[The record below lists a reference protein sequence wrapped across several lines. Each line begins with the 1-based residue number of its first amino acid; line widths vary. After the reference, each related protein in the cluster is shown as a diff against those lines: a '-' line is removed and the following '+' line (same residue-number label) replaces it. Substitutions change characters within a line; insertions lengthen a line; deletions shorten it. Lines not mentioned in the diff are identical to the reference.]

1 MLPIQIF
8 HEKGEWFMIWFKNVF
23 YLRRMS
29 GSLDV
34 MFRRSTLVLM
44 VETYEGGDEYG
55 RGSCVKFG
63 TSFQQDHLVA
73 TVSGFRGSVS
83 SEIGSEGRRAVS
95 AHALRRA
102 WGKVMRRWADGA
114 GEDSETVEEIDGEGS
129 GEDDDNEEEDS
140 EGDSIETCTE
150 EDEKVT
156 SGAADEGQGLPPKAQ
171 EVSQWENSHLSK
183 SPLHIWAVKGQEVLT
198 KFDPCLDSACPVGV
212 RFEKGLEFGDE
223 KRQVG
228 EIFQST
234 DYALKVF
241 DNLPQPN
248 PEAVEGFS
256 LVDSDM
262 VGTKIDMD
270 KGGHEKEGTEDGQ
283 YEEEVSTSEIKP
295 PGKSKLNASK
305 LSCIQS
311 AVVKD
316 VGFSDFG
323 GTLGGRQTQDSVPDA
338 NSGDARKVRLPS
350 GLRPWAWD
358 IPLSMA
364 NRFSVLGSIYS
375 DEYDKSY
382 PLLAGTKSETR
393 SNSRVLRA
401 AKRSSSEAIL
411 NEADSIRKSQL
422 GVSNLPKY
430 EMSAIRSVTKSIENE
445 VAILR
450 KVEPLD
456 SKRLKALEKRIIY
469 LKRSKS
475 PIRFKPL

>member
-1 MLPIQIF
+1 M
-8 HEKGEWFMIWFKNVF
+8 WVF
-23 YLRRMS
+23 
-29 GSLDV
+29 SL
-34 MFRRSTLVLM
+34 S
-44 VETYEGGDEYG
+44 
-55 RGSCVKFG
+55 

-171 EVSQWENSHLSK
+171 VCS
-183 SPLHIWAVKGQEVLT
+183 VLT

-234 DYALKVF
+234 DCALKVF

-475 PIRFKPL
+475 PITSGCDWACDLGAILVFWGRP